1 MSAAKRETSLLEG
14 WVEGKP
20 PTVSVAASPTPR
32 NAVLDLGIT
41 GVGDLEL
48 LSVSTVSSVYKAV
61 QPGLQRTVALKVLHD
76 DPDSPAGIRFETE
89 RRVTGQLTGHAGI
102 VPLLDA
108 GSTRGGKPYLMT
120 PYYRRGSLARLLVEH
135 GPLSWREAAFLVESI
150 AVTMSEVH
158 GRGLIHGNLVPSNIL
173 LTDFLLP
180 RVSDFAASTAFTT
193 AEGESP
199 TAVAVDVEALGTMLF
214 TLLLGAP
221 ATRRPEEAPEL
232 LTEVSAPDAVLTL
245 IDRTMASEGRRPGS
259 AAQFVTELRRAAQ
272 TGTDTGP
279 VPTIGTETG
288 RKVGQPRPSTA
299 ATGGGSTTAAS
310 TATSGERADATTSS
324 SGGSGSAN
332 LSKTGDLPMPR
343 GADGL
348 APSDEARYILA
359 LVACIAI
366 AVLVMVLAAALAVS

>member
-1 MSAAKRETSLLEG
+1 MSAAKRETSLLKG
-14 WVEGKP
+14 WGDEKP
-20 PTVSVAASPTPR
+20 PTVSVAASATPR
-32 NAVLDLGIT
+32 GAVLDLGIN
-41 GVGDLEL
+41 GVTDLEL

-61 QPGLQRTVALKVLHD
+61 QPGLQRTVAVKVLHD
-76 DPDSPAGIRFETE
+76 DPDSAAGIRFETE

-108 GSTRGGKPYLMT
+108 GTTRGGKPYLMT
-120 PYYRRGSLARLLVEH
+120 PYYRRGSLAQLLTAH
-135 GPLSWREAAFLVESI
+135 GPLTWRETAFLVESV

-158 GRGLIHGNLVPSNIL
+158 GRGLVHGNLVPSNIL

-180 RVSDFAASTAFTT
+180 RVGDFAASTAFTAT
-193 AEGESP
+193 DGESAA
-199 TAVAVDVEALGTMLF
+199 AVAVDVEALGTMLF

-221 ATRRPEEAPEL
+221 ATSSPKESPEL

-245 IDRTMASEGRRPGS
+245 VDRMMGVEGRAPTS
-259 AAQFVTELRRAAQ
+259 AAEFITELRRAAQ

-288 RKVGQPRPSTA
+288 RKVGQPRPAPGPQAPGSA
-299 ATGGGSTTAAS
+299 AAVPAAAGSSASASSATGSSAA
-310 TATSGERADATTSS
+310 AE
-324 SGGSGSAN
+324 
-332 LSKTGDLPMPR
+332 TGDLPMPR
-343 GADGL
+343 GTEGL